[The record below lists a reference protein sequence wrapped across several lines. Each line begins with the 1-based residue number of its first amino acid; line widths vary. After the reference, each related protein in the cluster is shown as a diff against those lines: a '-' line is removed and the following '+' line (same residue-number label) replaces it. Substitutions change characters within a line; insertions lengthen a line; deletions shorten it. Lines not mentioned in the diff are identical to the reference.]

1 LAQGVEHAK
10 HESGILKGANTL
22 DIGFLTAPT
31 ARSEDLAEIARTV
44 ESLGYESLWIPEH
57 PVIPISMKT
66 EFPFTADRKLPEH
79 YGRWADPFV
88 ALTVA
93 ACATRKIKLGT
104 GICLL
109 PEREVLITAKVTATL
124 DMFSGGRL
132 LLGVG
137 AGWLREETEVMG
149 AHFGTRWKKTR
160 EMTEAMRLLWTERE
174 AAYQG
179 QIIKFAAVRCE
190 PKPVQK
196 PHPPIILGA
205 HGPKALERV
214 ARSYDGWMPL
224 VQSPEELRE
233 GVEQIRQMAKRHGR
247 NPDSLHMS
255 PLIDPKESGPS
266 ADDLKRYR
274 EAGAERL
281 VLLSQ
286 KTVAETADGRA
297 IALIRRFSSIVEL
310 TAKIN

>member
-1 LAQGVEHAK
+1 
-10 HESGILKGANTL
+10 L

-31 ARSEDLAEIARTV
+31 ARSEDLAAIAQMV
-44 ESLGYESLWIPEH
+44 ESLGYESLWVPEH
-57 PVIPISMKT
+57 PVIPIAMKT
-66 EFPFTADRKLPEH
+66 EFPFTPDHKLPEH

-132 LLGVG
+132 VLGVG

-149 AHFGTRWKKTR
+149 ANFGLRWRKTR
-160 EMTEAMRLLWTERE
+160 EMVEALRVLWTQRE

-179 QIIKFAAVRCE
+179 EIVRFAAVRCE

-224 VQSPEELRE
+224 VHSPDELRE
-233 GVEQIRQMAKRHGR
+233 SLAQLRKLTTQHGR
-247 NPDSLHMS
+247 DPDALHIS
-255 PLIDPKESGPS
+255 PLIDPLESGPS

-274 EAGAERL
+274 DAGAARL
-281 VLLSQ
+281 ILLSQ

-297 IALIRRFSSIVEL
+297 QALIRRFASVVEN
-310 TAKIN
+310 AARVN